1 MYAESFL
8 NLLKD
13 KPLEG
18 YFINEYMLNDELLN
32 IMPFSNGAVATNAN
46 GLAYTVVRNTEFET
60 YGREF
65 GSDYESSNDFA
76 PTNETFYLSVAGAP
90 YSVDVMLEEVTRKRT
105 IAEQQK
111 LAYNA
116 TVKNFAKRWTKGFV
130 DYATTNSLTLANT
143 IELST
148 VTKDSAI
155 AFMNWFNEIVMAEL
169 NVDANTIICSRKMA
183 AKLKSVERIVNNY
196 VEKYEFGKIK
206 YNTFNGLRVVALDE
220 CDLTADGVE
229 SLLVCKLS
237 EEDISCGSPA
247 DKGSFVKVVTPD
259 MSMTNGSPIQKG
271 FVEMPMVFLPK
282 NRKAMIL
289 AKVDTNIA

>member
-1 MYAESFL
+1 MYAENFL

-32 IMPFSNGAVATNAN
+32 VMPFSNGAVATNAN

-130 DYATTNSLTLANT
+130 EYATTNSLTIEDD

-148 VTKDSAI
+148 ITKDSAI

-169 NVDANTIICSRKMA
+169 NVDPNTVICSRKMA

-220 CDLTADGVE
+220 CDLSKDGKE
-229 SLLVCKLS
+229 SLLICKLS

-289 AKVDTNIA
+289 ATVDTNIA

>member
-130 DYATTNSLTLANT
+130 EYATTNSLTVAEP

-148 VTKDSAI
+148 ITKDSAI

-220 CDLTADGVE
+220 CDLAADGVE
-229 SLLVCKLS
+229 SLLICKLS
-237 EEDISCGSPA
+237 EDDISCGSPA